1 MLVSLTMLRRA
12 ERESLLTWAL
22 TEVPGNQSRMAMSKA
37 RASHVVL
44 NFDSPMVALNLLAL
58 NRQECSVAD
67 ALTMEGTCIGRAP
80 ILAKGSMK
88 ENQPKGVHGHEVP

>member
-1 MLVSLTMLRRA
+1 MPARGWGMGKVLWGGVHEKPLP
-12 ERESLLTWAL
+12 LLDPTL
-22 TEVPGNQSRMAMSKA
+22 S
-37 RASHVVL
+37 ASM

-80 ILAKGSMK
+80 MLVKGSMR
-88 ENQPKGVHGHEVP
+88 ENHPKGVHGHEVP